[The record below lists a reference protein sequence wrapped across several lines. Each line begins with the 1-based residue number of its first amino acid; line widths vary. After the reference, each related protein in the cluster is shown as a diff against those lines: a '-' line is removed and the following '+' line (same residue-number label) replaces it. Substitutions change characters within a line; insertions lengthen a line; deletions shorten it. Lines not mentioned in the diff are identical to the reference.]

1 MMGRRS
7 SCSPPFAALSSHMLF
22 FVFCSARYS
31 ALLCILLCPVFCSF
45 LYFALLCI
53 LLCPVFC
60 SSLYFALLCILLCLI
75 FCSSLYYVF
84 SYFQISIVTS
94 LQRIGVPQVV
104 RLCVQVGI
112 VGRTLV
118 YFNMC
123 VQGQQG
129 APRHGDISINHGRGI
144 REEGPV
150 PELLRRVIITTDIV
164 IVRIANKL
172 SINQSFC
179 SKGNTDAF
187 L

>member
-7 SCSPPFAALSSHMLF
+7 SCSPPIRRTLIT
-22 FVFCSARYS
+22 Y
-31 ALLCILLCPVFCSF
+31 
-45 LYFALLCI
+45 ALLCI

-60 SSLYFALLCILLCLI
+60 SSLYFALSCILLFPVFCPSLYFALPGILLFPVICSSLYFALPNILLFFVFCSNRHFALLCILLCLI
-75 FCSSLYYVF
+75 FCSSLYYAF

-144 REEGPV
+144 RGGGTGP
-150 PELLRRVIITTDIV
+150 
-164 IVRIANKL
+164 
-172 SINQSFC
+172 
-179 SKGNTDAF
+179 
-187 L
+187 